1 MLVIKEIRM
10 SSMLEQ
16 AIIDAEQLKETAQ
29 RTAEEAVIEKY
40 QSEIKEAV
48 NAILEQEEPMEEEA
62 ALEVTEEGELSVLE
76 DLPTAQLA
84 EEDDIVEINLDKLE
98 ELLAQEME
106 EGNLDASD
114 LSDRHEVAEEME
126 ALTEKELDE
135 EIELD
140 EDINDLLE
148 EDDIDEIVVM
158 GKKGKVEMTPE
169 EAKKEGYLEEE
180 LDEELEI
187 SEQDLVEAIKEMLG
201 RHAEGLGPDVE
212 GEEAEEESAEA
223 KAAAATS
230 ATPVDTLE
238 EVEDLEEEKKPDFPD
253 VDGDGD
259 TKEPISK
266 AQKDKKEKEGDEDK
280 KDKDYSKVPP
290 QLRKHMQKE
299 SRLLQKENKTLLRE
313 QKKMSNKVQLLE
325 NKVQKYGTVIEQL
338 KQKLDESNLSNAKLL
353 YQNRILNSISLNE
366 RQKNKIVEAV
376 SNATTVEEAKIIFET
391 LQSAVGLKSKKT
403 RKQESLDEVVT
414 RSSSAFI
421 PRKEVKP
428 NTDAFSDRMKRLAGL
443 K

>member
-1 MLVIKEIRM
+1 M

-16 AIIDAEQLKETAQ
+16 AIIDAEQLKEAAQ

-48 NAILEQEEPMEEEA
+48 SKILEQEDPLAEEEV
-62 ALEVTEEGELSVLE
+62 ALEVTDEGEVSIVE
-76 DLPTAQLA
+76 DLPSAQLT
-84 EEDDIVEINLDKLE
+84 EEDDIVEINLDQLE
-98 ELLAQEME
+98 ELMAQEME
-106 EGNLDASD
+106 EGNLDPSD
-114 LSDRHEVAEEME
+114 MLEREEVAEEIE
-126 ALTEKELDE
+126 ALTEEEDLDE
-135 EIELD
+135 EVELD
-140 EDINDLLE
+140 EDLSDLLE
-148 EDDIDEIVVM
+148 EDDLEEIVVM

-169 EAKKEGYLEEE
+169 EAKKEGYLEED
-180 LDEELEI
+180 LDEEIEI
-187 SEQDLVEAIKEMLG
+187 DESELVEAIKEMLG
-201 RHAEGLGPDVE
+201 SHKEDKELGPDLKE
-212 GEEAEEESAEA
+212 EEES
-223 KAAAATS
+223 
-230 ATPVDTLE
+230 LE

-299 SRLLQKENKTLLRE
+299 SRLLQKENKSLLRE
-313 QKKMSNKVQLLE
+313 QKKTNNKVQLLE

-366 RQKNKIVEAV
+366 RQKDKIVEAI

-403 RKQESLDEVVT
+403 RRQESLDEVVT

-428 NTDAFSDRMKRLAGL
+428 KTDAFSDRMKRLAGL

>member
-1 MLVIKEIRM
+1 MLVTKEIRM

-48 NAILEQEEPMEEEA
+48 SAILEQEEPLEEDEA
-62 ALEVTEEGELSVLE
+62 ALAVNEDGDGEISIVE
-76 DLPTAQLA
+76 DLPSAQLA
-84 EEDDIVEINLDKLE
+84 EDDDIVEINLDKLE
-98 ELLAQEME
+98 ELMAQEME
-106 EGNLDASD
+106 EGALDPAD
-114 LSDRHEVAEEME
+114 MLEREEVAEEIE
-126 ALTEKELDE
+126 AISEE

-148 EDDIDEIVVM
+148 EDDLEEVVVM

-180 LDEELEI
+180 LDEEIEI
-187 SEQDLVEAIKEMLG
+187 NEEDIAAVIAELLSEEEDE
-201 RHAEGLGPDVE
+201 LGPDLK
-212 GEEAEEESAEA
+212 EEEI
-223 KAAAATS
+223 
-230 ATPVDTLE
+230 LE

-266 AQKDKKEKEGDEDK
+266 AQKDKEEKEKGDKDK

-313 QKKMSNKVQLLE
+313 QKKMNNKVQLLE
-325 NKVQKYGTVIEQL
+325 NKLNKYGTVIEQL

-366 RQKNKIVEAV
+366 RQKDKIVEAI

-391 LQSAVGLKSKKT
+391 LQSAVGIKSKKT
-403 RKQESLDEVVT
+403 RKQESLNEVVT

>member
-1 MLVIKEIRM
+1 M

-48 NAILEQEEPMEEEA
+48 NAILEQEEPMEEETEA
-62 ALEVTEEGELSVLE
+62 AAVIDEDGTKIVE
-76 DLPTAQLA
+76 DLPSAQLA
-84 EEDDIVEINLDKLE
+84 EDDDIVEINLDKLE
-98 ELLAQEME
+98 ELMAQEIE
-106 EGNLDASD
+106 EGELD
-114 LSDRHEVAEEME
+114 EEEM
-126 ALTEKELDE
+126 LDRTEVLEDLAEDLDEEVELDEDIDDLLEEEDLDE
-135 EIELD
+135 EIE
-140 EDINDLLE
+140 
-148 EDDIDEIVVM
+148 IDEANLADLIA
-158 GKKGKVEMTPE
+158 ELLSE
-169 EAKKEGYLEEE
+169 EEEEKKE
-180 LDEELEI
+180 D
-187 SEQDLVEAIKEMLG
+187 
-201 RHAEGLGPDVE
+201 LGPDLK
-212 GEEAEEESAEA
+212 EEE
-223 KAAAATS
+223 
-230 ATPVDTLE
+230 TLE
-238 EVEDLEEEKKPDFPD
+238 EVEDLEEEKLKNPDKAD
-253 VDGDGD
+253 LDDDGKLSSYEKKRGAAIE
-259 TKEPISK
+259 KSMAK
-266 AQKDKKEKEGDEDK
+266 QAKEK
-280 KDKDYSKVPP
+280 KVD
-290 QLRKHMQKE
+290 E

-313 QKKMSNKVQLLE
+313 QKKMNNKVQLLE

-366 RQKNKIVEAV
+366 RQKDKIVEAI

-414 RSSSAFI
+414 RISSAFI

>member
-1 MLVIKEIRM
+1 MLVTKEIRM

-48 NAILEQEEPMEEEA
+48 SAILEQEEPLEEDEA
-62 ALEVTEEGELSVLE
+62 ALAVNEDGDGEISIVE
-76 DLPTAQLA
+76 DLPSAQLA
-84 EEDDIVEINLDKLE
+84 EDDDIVEINLDKLE
-98 ELLAQEME
+98 ELMAQEME
-106 EGNLDASD
+106 EGALDPAD
-114 LSDRHEVAEEME
+114 MLEREEVAEEIE
-126 ALTEKELDE
+126 AISEE

-148 EDDIDEIVVM
+148 EDDLEEVVVM

-180 LDEELEI
+180 LDEEIEI
-187 SEQDLVEAIKEMLG
+187 NEEDIAAVIAELLSEEEDE
-201 RHAEGLGPDVE
+201 LGPDLK
-212 GEEAEEESAEA
+212 EEEI
-223 KAAAATS
+223 
-230 ATPVDTLE
+230 LE

-266 AQKDKKEKEGDEDK
+266 AQKDKEEKEKGDKDK

-313 QKKMSNKVQLLE
+313 QKKMNNKVQLLE

-366 RQKNKIVEAV
+366 RQKDKIVEAI

-391 LQSAVGLKSKKT
+391 LQSAVGIKSKKT
-403 RKQESLDEVVT
+403 RKQESLNEVVT

-428 NTDAFSDRMKRLAGL
+428 KTDVFSDRMKRLAGL

>member
-1 MLVIKEIRM
+1 M

-48 NAILEQEEPMEEEA
+48 SQILEQDETLEEDEA
-62 ALEVTEEGELSVLE
+62 ALVVDEGEVSLVDE
-76 DLPTAQLA
+76 LPSAQLMD
-84 EEDDIVEINLDKLE
+84 EEEVIEINLDQLE
-98 ELLAQEME
+98 ELMAQAME
-106 EGNLDASD
+106 ENEVDASD
-114 LSDRHEVAEEME
+114 MTDRHEVAQEISAM
-126 ALTEKELDE
+126 TEDNTLDE

-148 EDDIDEIVVM
+148 EDLDEEIDIDEAEIMEVIKSVLS
-158 GKKGKVEMTPE
+158 E
-169 EAKKEGYLEEE
+169 E
-180 LDEELEI
+180 
-187 SEQDLVEAIKEMLG
+187 
-201 RHAEGLGPDVE
+201 LGPDLKDEETVE
-212 GEEAEEESAEA
+212 EVAD
-223 KAAAATS
+223 TS
-230 ATPVDTLE
+230 AAPVDTLE

-266 AQKDKKEKEGDEDK
+266 AQKDKKEKEGGEDK

-313 QKKMSNKVQLLE
+313 QTKMNNKVQLLE

-366 RQKNKIVEAV
+366 RQKDKIVEAI

-391 LQSAVGLKSKKT
+391 LQSAVGIKSKKT
-403 RKQESLDEVVT
+403 RKQESLNEVVT